1 MKKIL
6 SLILLTLFL
15 IFPENLYSKIKNSKI
30 SYANTDHVV
39 DTEILFDEIYN
50 IDISG
55 GHFDA
60 TAEIMLSW
68 DGDITAF
75 TKKFGNKTIHGEKM
89 EKFLKTVWYPEFLI
103 ANSTAS
109 RTTFYR
115 TLSVENGKFELFEKF
130 GSRLTIDAEMPRY
143 PFGNLDLY
151 MEISAYSGNI
161 DQMLFKPGKIKIG
174 HKDSDGHGHVVIK
187 GNWSYVKSASEA
199 QNRSSLNHGGK
210 EKFSYLISHVQV
222 VHDYWDSVQKIIF
235 PVTAIIIL
243 SMLINFYFPLER
255 DRATT
260 AYWRFYGNWALFFA
274 VPAYKFALQGE
285 IPTTHYIGLIDFLFI
300 FSLFIVTA
308 NLILAFT
315 SHYYFIYDN
324 PKKAIATENFIRKR
338 FPFFA
343 LIFFVGLLFLI
354 SRH

>member
-6 SLILLTLFL
+6 SLIVLLTFL
-15 IFPENLYSKIKNSKI
+15 IFPENLYSKIKNTKI

-60 TAEIMLSW
+60 TAEIMLIW
-68 DGDITAF
+68 DGDVSEFI
-75 TKKFGNKTIHGEKM
+75 KKFGSKTIHGEKM
-89 EKFLKTVWYPEFLI
+89 DKFLKTIWYPEFLI
-103 ANSTAS
+103 SNSTKK
-109 RTTFYR
+109 RQKFYS

-130 GSRLTIDAEMPRY
+130 GTRLTVDAEMPKY

-187 GNWSYVKSASEA
+187 GNWTFVKSASEV

-210 EKFSYLISHVQV
+210 EKFSYLISHVEV
-222 VHDYWDSVQKIIF
+222 VHDYWDSVQKIFYPIG
-235 PVTAIIIL
+235 AIIIL
-243 SMLINFYFPLER
+243 SMLLNYFFPLNTER
-255 DRATT
+255 STT
-260 AYWRFYGNWALFFA
+260 AYWRFYGNWVLFFA
-274 VPAYKFALQGE
+274 VPTYKFALNDE
-285 IPTTHYIGLIDFLFI
+285 IPTTHYLGLIDFLFI
-300 FSLFIVTA
+300 FSLLVVTT
-308 NLILAFT
+308 NLLLSFL
-315 SHYYFIYDN
+315 SHYYFIHKIE
-324 PKKAIATENFIRKR
+324 KKGLAIELILKKYLPFIMSGV
-338 FPFFA
+338 F
-343 LIFFVGLLFLI
+343 ICVIFLI

>member
-1 MKKIL
+1 MILNPVLFCFDGLTISFILIWSKRSINSIESIL
-6 SLILLTLFL
+6 S
-15 IFPENLYSKIKNSKI
+15 IKNSKI

-60 TAEIMLSW
+60 TAEIMLTW

-75 TKKFGNKTIHGEKM
+75 TKKFGSKTIHGEKM
-89 EKFLKTVWYPEFLI
+89 EKVLKTVWYPEFLI

-161 DQMLFKPGKIKIG
+161 DQMLFKPGKIKI
-174 HKDSDGHGHVVIK
+174 
-187 GNWSYVKSASEA
+187 N
-199 QNRSSLNHGGK
+199 
-210 EKFSYLISHVQV
+210 
-222 VHDYWDSVQKIIF
+222 
-235 PVTAIIIL
+235 TAIRKIADIIW
-243 SMLINFYFPLER
+243 SVLI
-255 DRATT
+255 
-260 AYWRFYGNWALFFA
+260 
-274 VPAYKFALQGE
+274 
-285 IPTTHYIGLIDFLFI
+285 
-300 FSLFIVTA
+300 
-308 NLILAFT
+308 
-315 SHYYFIYDN
+315 
-324 PKKAIATENFIRKR
+324 
-338 FPFFA
+338 
-343 LIFFVGLLFLI
+343 
-354 SRH
+354 

>member
-103 ANSTAS
+103 ANSTSA

-151 MEISAYSGNI
+151 VEISAYSGNI

-187 GNWSYVKSASEA
+187 GNWTYVKSASEA

-210 EKFSYLISHVQV
+210 EKFSYLISHVEV
-222 VHDYWDSVQKIIF
+222 VANVDDGI
-235 PVTAIIIL
+235 
-243 SMLINFYFPLER
+243 E
-255 DRATT
+255 
-260 AYWRFYGNWALFFA
+260 FFA
-274 VPAYKFALQGE
+274 FEP
-285 IPTTHYIGLIDFLFI
+285 I
-300 FSLFIVTA
+300 S
-308 NLILAFT
+308 T
-315 SHYYFIYDN
+315 SPLYVLS
-324 PKKAIATENFIRKR
+324 A
-338 FPFFA
+338 
-343 LIFFVGLLFLI
+343 
-354 SRH
+354 